1 MSTSAKRIAD
11 IERRLAALESAMGAL
26 ALDQAEQ
33 EGRHDEHERP
43 PVHDG
48 RHVGAATPPASPPTV
63 SQSSSEL
70 D

>member
-1 MSTSAKRIAD
+1 MTERRLAD

-33 EGRHDEHERP
+33 QGGHDEHERP
-43 PVHDG
+43 PIRDG
-48 RHVGAATPPASPPTV
+48 RHVGAVTPPASPPAV
-63 SQSSSEL
+63 SATSSEL